1 MKENL
6 QDTELD
12 NLDKRNIQLG
22 YMLKRLS
29 QNIDIDRIIGLNVC
43 SLEES
48 SIGNTFIGYLQ
59 EQARCFIALDISK
72 IYEKQKNTYKLNS
85 ISGVISAIPDYVK
98 TEDKISPIN
107 EFFEKHD
114 IQTSKSDDLKT
125 ILLCALEQIEDKYK
139 EELCRL
145 KKFRNT
151 YIAHS
156 DITFNGTELASPYDY
171 EALLKFAYD
180 FYCLISKHFIDVE
193 PGFLR
198 AKVGG
203 DFSRVMKK
211 HGISEPIIFFE
222 QRERLENRTSKCDK
236 SS

>member
-6 QDTELD
+6 QDTDLD
-12 NLDKRNIQLG
+12 ERNTQLG

-48 SIGNTFIGYLQ
+48 SIGNPFIGYLQ
-59 EQARCFIALDISK
+59 EQAICFIALDISK

-85 ISGVISAIPDYVK
+85 ISGVISAIPDHVK
-98 TEDKISPIN
+98 TEDKIEHIN
-107 EFFEKHD
+107 DFIIGHGF
-114 IQTSKSDDLKT
+114 QTCISDDLKT
-125 ILLCALEQIEDKYK
+125 ILLCALEQIEERYKDK
-139 EELCRL
+139 LGNL
-145 KKFRNT
+145 KKFRDT

-156 DITFNGTELASPYDY
+156 DLTFNGTELASPYDY
-171 EALLKFAYD
+171 KALLKFAYD
-180 FYCLISKHFIDVE
+180 FYCLISKHFIDVG
-193 PGFLR
+193 PACLG

-211 HGISEPIIFFE
+211 HGISEPIMTFE
-222 QRERLENRTSKCDK
+222 QRERLLK
-236 SS
+236 